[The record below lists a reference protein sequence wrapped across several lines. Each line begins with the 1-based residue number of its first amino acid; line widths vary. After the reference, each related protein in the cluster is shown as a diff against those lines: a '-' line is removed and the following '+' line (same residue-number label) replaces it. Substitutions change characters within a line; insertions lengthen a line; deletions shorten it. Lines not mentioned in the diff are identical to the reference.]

1 MNFIKF
7 LGTGGA
13 RFVIITQL
21 RASGGIW
28 ISLSNTQI
36 LVDPGPGCLIRGL
49 KSKPK
54 LQVNKIDGIF
64 LSHRHLDHSADINLM
79 IEAITDGGFKKKGVL
94 FAPKDALEEDPVV
107 LKYLRNFLEK
117 IEIIHEKGEYQLKD
131 LTIETPIRH
140 IHGVETYG
148 FKMECKNYPVISYIS
163 DTKYFKGLIDAY
175 SGSDILIINTVLYQ
189 KREDLDHLSLPEA
202 EIIIREIKPKKAILT
217 HFGMTMLKNRIWEKT
232 EEISKKTKVEVIA
245 ANDGMTIPLEPSA

>member
-1 MNFIKF
+1 MDFIKF

-13 RFVIITQL
+13 RFVVITQL

-28 ISLSNTQI
+28 ISIDNTQI

-64 LSHRHLDHSADINLM
+64 LSHKHLDHSNDINLM
-79 IEAITDGGFKKKGVL
+79 IEAITEGGFKKRGMV
-94 FAPKDALEEDPVV
+94 FAPEDALEEDPVI
-107 LKYLRNFLEK
+107 LKYLRGYVEK
-117 IEIIHEKGEYQLKD
+117 IEIIHEKGKYKLKEVI
-131 LTIETPIRH
+131 IETPVKH

-148 FKMECKNYPVISYIS
+148 FKMKCKNYPVISYIS
-163 DTKYFKGLIDAY
+163 DTKYFNGLIDAY
-175 SGSDILIINTVLYQ
+175 SGSDILIINTVLYN

-217 HFGMTMLKNRIWEKT
+217 HFGMTMLKNKIWEKT
-232 EEISKKTKVEVIA
+232 EELSERTKVEVIA
-245 ANDGMTIPLEPSA
+245 ANDGMSIPLNPIE